1 MRILHRRI
9 GARACAGAR
18 AIGLAGAALVVAAHG
33 LHAQALDSRGT
44 NGDVYTDLSGY
55 LLSNAPGYASAT
67 SGIGPGATSAM
78 TSDRSAIFQ
87 NGGSN
92 AATLNMQGAGNT
104 SVQLQFGTANSS
116 ALIVTGDRNTVGT
129 GQLGNN
135 NNAAISVTGQG
146 NTVIDSQV
154 GNNLSFS
161 LQQVGDGK
169 TVVVR
174 QFGQGR

>member
-1 MRILHRRI
+1 MRMFHRHI
-9 GARACAGAR
+9 GVRACAGAR
-18 AIGLAGAALVVAAHG
+18 AIGLAGAALVAAAQG

-44 NGDVYTDLSGY
+44 NSDVYTDLSGY

-67 SGIGPGATSAM
+67 PGIGPGATSVM
-78 TSDRSAIFQ
+78 SDRSAIFQ
-87 NGGSN
+87 SGGSN

-116 ALIVTGDRNTVGT
+116 ALIVTGDRNAVGT
-129 GQLGNN
+129 GQFGNN